1 MEEDNKARGAD
12 KPEESSERRRK
23 KEQRDTNDEESDEE
37 LTPCYD
43 LAADV
48 ELLRS
53 YCSQVVWYGIK
64 SQIISLELHGIGK
77 VTCTDRIY

>member
-23 KEQRDTNDEESDEE
+23 KEQRDTNDEETDEE

-53 YCSQVVWYGIK
+53 
-64 SQIISLELHGIGK
+64 
-77 VTCTDRIY
+77 

>member
-12 KPEESSERRRK
+12 KPEESSERGRE
-23 KEQRDTNDEESDEE
+23 KEQRDADDEECDEE
-37 LTPCYD
+37 LTPCHD

-53 YCSQVVWYGIK
+53 YCS
-64 SQIISLELHGIGK
+64 
-77 VTCTDRIY
+77 